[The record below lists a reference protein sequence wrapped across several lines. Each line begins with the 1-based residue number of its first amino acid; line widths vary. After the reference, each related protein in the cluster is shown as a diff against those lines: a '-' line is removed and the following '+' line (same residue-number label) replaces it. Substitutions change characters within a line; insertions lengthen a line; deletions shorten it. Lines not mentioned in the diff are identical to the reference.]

1 MVAVK
6 KVHLAGLQRA
16 NRATNQLL
24 RELTKLARPGV
35 TTQALDDHAQA
46 FLAALGAEPV
56 FHTEAGFPAA
66 INTSINDVVVHGVP
80 GPYELRD
87 GDLLS
92 IDAGLRLDGYCGDAA
107 VTVPIGLVDPERR
120 RLMETAKGAMRA
132 GIAAAVT
139 GNRVGDVSHAMQAHA
154 EARGYGVVRGFV
166 GHGLGR
172 KMHEEPIVPFVGE
185 AGTGEVLLE
194 GLVITVEPAITEGSP
209 EWRTEPDGW
218 TIRTVDGGWAAQ
230 FEHAVVVGRRGPK
243 VLGVA

>member
-6 KVHLAGLQRA
+6 KVDLAGLQRA

-35 TTQALDDHAQA
+35 TTRALDDHAQA

-66 INTSINDVVVHGVP
+66 INTSVNDVVVHGVP
-80 GPYELRD
+80 GPYALRD

-107 VTVPIGLVDPERR
+107 VTVPVGTVDPERR

-139 GNRVGDVSHAMQAHA
+139 GNRVGDVSHAMQSYA

-172 KMHEEPIVPFVGE
+172 RMHEEPIVPFAGE
-185 AGTGEVLLE
+185 AGTGDLLLE

-230 FEHAVVVGRRGPK
+230 FEHAVVVGRRGAK
-243 VLGVA
+243 ILGVA

>member
-1 MVAVK
+1 MVAVTK
-6 KVHLAGLQRA
+6 LDLAGLQRA
-16 NRATNQLL
+16 NRVTNQLL
-24 RELTKLARPGV
+24 RELARMARPGI

-66 INTSINDVVVHGVP
+66 INTSVNDVVVHGVP
-80 GPYELRD
+80 GPYLLQE

-107 VTVPIGLVDPERR
+107 VTVPIGAVGSEKR

-132 GIAAAVT
+132 GIAAAVA

-154 EARGYGVVRGFV
+154 EKRGYGVVRGFV
-166 GHGLGR
+166 GHGLGKR
-172 KMHEEPIVPFVGE
+172 MHEEPIVPFAGD
-185 AGTGEVLLE
+185 AGTGDLLVE

-209 EWRTEPDGW
+209 EWTTDADGW

-230 FEHAVVVGRRGPK
+230 FEHAVVVGRREARI
-243 VLGVA
+243 LGVA